1 MPKTVLAVDYDQKTL
16 EEIRSILD
24 GLNLTF
30 LTAHDGTQ
38 AENIFRSSMPDLV
51 LTSALLPKLNG
62 FELCKKI
69 TAGELGSIRPVIMF
83 SGIYKAEK
91 YRKEAIVGCGALDFL
106 EKPLV
111 EAHLVKVVRNLLCQ
125 QHPVKPEPQPEPSP
139 RQTEVLLDDTDP
151 ISMTSLM
158 GEPGLPLPGDL
169 LDVNE
174 LFETRRADP
183 VLEIDPV
190 VEWKEPALLEPVVRE
205 ARAPLLPPD
214 SKDEI
219 EAALASILIDSDREV
234 QLRDQRIAE
243 EIELEMA
250 PVGLNILELEQVLE
264 ASPGASSG
272 RNPGENEI
280 IDLEDKEPLNN
291 SEVAAD
297 PASAEELS
305 LGPETPEEP
314 IEVAAAAP
322 SFPSLT
328 LDSKPSKNWIP
339 FAIIALILLGTAV
352 ILLLGRH

>member
-24 GLNLTF
+24 SLNLTF

-38 AENIFRSSMPDLV
+38 AEDVFRSSVPDLV

-69 TAGELGSIRPVIMF
+69 SAGELGSIRPVIMF

-91 YRKEAIVGCGALDFL
+91 YRKEAIVGCGAMDFL

-125 QHPVKPEPQPEPSP
+125 QHPVKPEPQLEPSP
-139 RQTEVLLDDTDP
+139 SQPEVLLDDTEP
-151 ISMTSLM
+151 ISMMSLI
-158 GEPGLPLPGDL
+158 GEPELQIPGDP
-169 LDVNE
+169 LDVDE
-174 LFETRRADP
+174 LFETRQADP
-183 VLEIDPV
+183 ILEVDPI
-190 VEWKEPALLEPVVRE
+190 VEWQEPVLTGPLVSE
-205 ARAPLLPPD
+205 ARTPLLPPE

-219 EAALASILIDSDREV
+219 EAALATILIDSDREV

-250 PVGLNILELEQVLE
+250 PVGLNILDLEQILE
-264 ASPGASSG
+264 ASSST
-272 RNPGENEI
+272 RLEQFPSENEI
-280 IDLEDKEPLNN
+280 IELEDKELPTD
-291 SEVAAD
+291 SEPATVSVSLEEPSLD
-297 PASAEELS
+297 PEIPEKSTEASA
-305 LGPETPEEP
+305 GTPF
-314 IEVAAAAP
+314 
-322 SFPSLT
+322 FPSLT
-328 LDSKPSKNWIP
+328 LDSGPSKNWIP